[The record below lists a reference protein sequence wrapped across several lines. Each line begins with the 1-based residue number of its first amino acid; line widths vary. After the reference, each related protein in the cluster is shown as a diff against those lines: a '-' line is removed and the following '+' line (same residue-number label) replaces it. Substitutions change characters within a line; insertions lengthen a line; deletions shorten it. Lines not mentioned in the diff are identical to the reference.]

1 MWRTSMKILS
11 RTIWESVFRSLNISA
26 GDIITLNVNDTCS
39 AHIPILVH
47 KWPRSEPNVTEAWL
61 SQCIDRK
68 RLEIKEGREFKE
80 LQRSIELKAK
90 HSLIRRYPL

>member
-1 MWRTSMKILS
+1 MKILS

-26 GDIITLNVNDTCS
+26 GAIIILINVNNTCS
-39 AHIPILVH
+39 AHMPVLAH

-80 LQRSIELKAK
+80 LQRSIELKPK